1 MESARRGS
9 LRVFLGAAPGV
20 GKTCALLAEGVD
32 LLRRGERVE
41 VGWIDTKH
49 REGTEAAALEF
60 ERVGGS
66 CSPRPV
72 DLLLRARPSV
82 VLLDDL
88 ESRSRLTEGDGAP
101 DQNWQLA
108 ERLLDAG
115 IDVVATIDASAIE
128 SIAHTLEGPSGEAR
142 RDRVPDRLLR
152 SADQIEFLDKTP
164 EQIRRRLAD
173 GSLLSPDDADA
184 DSVRLF
190 DRKHLATLRTK
201 TLQWLADHTRDDRT
215 GTTGNSHERVV
226 VALSG
231 APDSVRLVRRA
242 AELAAR
248 SGAEMLGVCILQ
260 TKPVDSPYLE
270 EARRLLIDLGG
281 AYHEV
286 RGVDVATDLVDF
298 ALAER
303 ATQLVIGASPKS
315 VVRRSVISKVIAAA
329 DTFDVHVVRGTPSAV
344 SERRW
349 FQPVG
354 RRRALGAA
362 LGLTTIPT
370 VTAMLAFSR
379 DRVSLSTS
387 LLLYVLV
394 VVVLTSIGGATV
406 GFTAAVAAF
415 FCANYFLIE
424 PTHTFAVTD
433 RENLAALLVFLL
445 VAAIVSSL
453 VHIERRRAS
462 EAQIATVEAEAV
474 ARSAALL
481 AQSPE
486 PTRVLMGHLH
496 DLLGGRSISLE
507 TREAGR
513 WQPWLAEGGDV
524 AEGAVEIGVDQTHRL
539 RVGGPPLPGALR
551 RLATSIASQLH
562 TAIATEAMRERT
574 DRAREHE
581 AGDAYRTSLL
591 RAVSHDLRTP
601 LTSVKA
607 SVTSLLASDVE
618 WSAADVA
625 EFLGAIDAGADRL
638 DHLITDLLDMSRLEA
653 GAVRTVVA
661 MTELIDVVDAVLASL
676 PSDAAERCVVIEE
689 RAGLRGVVDRALLE
703 RVLAN
708 MVLNALRA
716 SEPSSCRP
724 TTPVTV
730 RLADGLDGFVEIW
743 VVDQGRG
750 IPEHLRVK
758 ALEPFQRLSSET
770 GGLGLGLAIANGLVE
785 AMGCTLLF
793 DDTPGGGLTV
803 KIGIPA
809 GSTAPR
815 SRATPP
821 TPRMARMTDDAN

>member
-9 LRVFLGAAPGV
+9 LRVYLGAAPGV
-20 GKTCALLAEGVD
+20 GKTCALLAEGVE
-32 LLRRGERVE
+32 LLDRGERVE
-41 VGWIDTKH
+41 IGWIDTKH
-49 REGTEAAALEF
+49 REGTEAAAREF
-60 ERVGGS
+60 ERVGGVGT
-66 CSPRPV
+66 PHPAEV
-72 DLLLRARPSV
+72 LLRVRPSV

-88 ESRSRLTEGDGAP
+88 DSRTSLPSNGGSVPE
-101 DQNWQLA
+101 QNWQLA

-115 IDVVATIDASAIE
+115 IDVVSTVDASAIE
-128 SIAHTLEGPSGEAR
+128 SIAHLLERSNVGGSG
-142 RDRVPDRLLR
+142 DRVPDRFVR
-152 SADQIEFLDKTP
+152 EAEQIEFLDKTP

-173 GSLLSPDDADA
+173 GSLLSPDTADA
-184 DSVRLF
+184 DSVRMF
-190 DRKHLATLRTK
+190 DRDHLAAIRSM
-201 TLQWLADHTRDDRT
+201 TLQWLADHTREAPC
-215 GTTGNSHERVV
+215 GTNTNSRERVV

-231 APDSVRLVRRA
+231 APDSTRLVRRA

-248 SGAEMLGVCILQ
+248 SGADILGVCILHNESAE
-260 TKPVDSPYLE
+260 SPYLE
-270 EARRLLIDLGG
+270 DARRLLIDLGG
-281 AYHEV
+281 SYYEV

-329 DTFDVHVVRGTPSAV
+329 DTFDVHVVRGAPSAL
-344 SERRW
+344 SRHRW
-349 FQPVG
+349 LQPLG

-362 LGLTTIPT
+362 LGLTTVPAM
-370 VTAMLAFSR
+370 TAILAGSR

-424 PTHTFAVTD
+424 PTHTFWVND
-433 RENLAALLVFLL
+433 RENLVALLVFLL

-453 VHIERRRAS
+453 VHIERRRAF
-462 EAQIATVEAEAV
+462 EAQAATTEAEAV
-474 ARSAALL
+474 ARSAVLL

-486 PTRVLMGHLH
+486 PTRVLLSHLH
-496 DLLGGRSISLE
+496 GLLGGRSIALE
-507 TREAGR
+507 TFDDGLWRLVAS
-513 WQPWLAEGGDV
+513 EGGAI
-524 AEGAVEIGVDQTHRL
+524 AEGAVVIGVDHMHRL
-539 RVGGPPLPGALR
+539 QVGGPPLPGALR
-551 RLATSIASQLH
+551 RLATSIASQLQ

-574 DRAREHE
+574 ERARDHE

-607 SVTSLLASDVE
+607 SVSSLLASDVE
-618 WSAADVA
+618 WSAADVS

-653 GAVRTVVA
+653 GAVRTVAAVA
-661 MTELIDVVDAVLASL
+661 ELSDVVDGVLASL
-676 PSDAAERCVVIEE
+676 PPDVAERCFVVEE
-689 RAGLRGVVDRALLE
+689 RAGLGGIVDRALIE

-708 MVLNALRA
+708 LVMNAVRA
-716 SEPSSCRP
+716 SEPSGGR
-724 TTPVTV
+724 TATPVTLRIV
-730 RLADGLDGFVEIW
+730 NGLDGFVEIW

-750 IPEHLRVK
+750 IPEQLRAK
-758 ALEPFQRLSSET
+758 ALQPFQRLSGEP
-770 GGLGLGLAIANGLVE
+770 GGLGLGLAIAEGLVA
-785 AMGCTLLF
+785 AMGGTLEL

-803 KIGIPA
+803 KIGVPA
-809 GSTAPR
+809 RSTPN
-815 SRATPP
+815 T
-821 TPRMARMTDDAN
+821 TGDKDGQQCQLTK